1 MLNSQ
6 NIQLNL
12 DAKDSK
18 GVTFPSQM
26 NAGDQWQQTVE
37 VEGNVSMGNDG
48 GNASGTAQMNF
59 NALGTEP
66 VTVPAGTFEAM
77 KVKVD
82 TTLKVDVAYGALSMP
97 VTFSGTYT
105 YWFVQGLGW
114 VKASGTGSLFGA
126 SFGETTELQTYHV
139 P

>member
-1 MLNSQ
+1 
-6 NIQLNL
+6 
-12 DAKDSK
+12 
-18 GVTFPSQM
+18 M

-59 NALGTEP
+59 NALGTES